1 MPFVAK
7 DEGGAI
13 TYTFDYLVNFLDQ
26 DSGSPEETLI
36 TSVWRVEPD
45 EGSPAGAQVDA
56 SSFDSTTATVRV
68 SGGTPGNVYRVINRV
83 TTSFNNTDERTVVF
97 IAGQL

>member
-1 MPFVAK
+1 MTFVAK

-13 TYTFDYLVNFLDQ
+13 TYTFDYAVNFLDENA
-26 DSGSPEETLI
+26 SPSETLV

-45 EGSPAGAQVDA
+45 EGSPVGAQVDA
-56 SSFDSTTATVRV
+56 SSFDGTTATVRV
-68 SGGTPGNVYRVINRV
+68 SGGTPGHVYRVINRI
-83 TTSFNNTDERTVVF
+83 TTSFNNTDERTVTF